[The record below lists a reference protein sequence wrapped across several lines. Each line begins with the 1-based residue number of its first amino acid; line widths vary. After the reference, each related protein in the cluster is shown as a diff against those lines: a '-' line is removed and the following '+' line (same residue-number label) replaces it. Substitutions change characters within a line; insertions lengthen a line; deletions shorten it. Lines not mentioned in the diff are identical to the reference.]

1 MLFCFYEIK
10 MLKDAGSSQL
20 GSWRHFSSQQLI
32 EIGVHLR
39 NANRMLTR
47 NVNTSTEILF
57 SRKWAVLVISLV

>member
-1 MLFCFYEIK
+1 

-20 GSWRHFSSQQLI
+20 GSWRHFASQQLTKT
-32 EIGVHLR
+32 GVHLR